1 MKLTKREA
9 SEKEK
14 APGAIYKR
22 LEGGEKKKDEA
33 TSEEAAERRTQQ
45 ECSLSGGVYLR
56 HRLRKSSFSLIKTDF
71 PEKYLFPPVWTKTT
85 RTCYVKNDTEL
96 FFFGIECFLRE
107 RRSASLRSCWRTLP
121 LYLQGHVLR
130 DCAL

>member
-45 ECSLSGGVYLR
+45 QCILSGGVYLR
-56 HRLRKSSFSLIKTDF
+56 HRLRKSSFSLVKTDF
-71 PEKYLFPPVWTKTT
+71 PENTSFHQSGQKQRILATSKTMQNSFSLELNVSEERGTQPASEAT
-85 RTCYVKNDTEL
+85 R
-96 FFFGIECFLRE
+96 R
-107 RRSASLRSCWRTLP
+107 P
-121 LYLQGHVLR
+121 
-130 DCAL
+130 